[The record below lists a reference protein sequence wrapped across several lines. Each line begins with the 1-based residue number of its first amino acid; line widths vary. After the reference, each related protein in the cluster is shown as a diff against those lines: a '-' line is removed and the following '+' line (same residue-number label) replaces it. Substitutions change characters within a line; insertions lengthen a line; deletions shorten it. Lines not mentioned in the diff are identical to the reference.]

1 MGGIQKDTTLENS
14 AIILPAQNP
23 SGNIINPG
31 AQIMPGAI
39 HKGTW
44 GNYNLWLYNDWFIDD
59 LNGVEMPMI
68 TDGMVLMSGPQ
79 MQGTRAFGAILDD
92 SFNYGPM
99 AYAPKTWVPFDPP
112 QRQLLMQSA
121 PIVIPSQVNGC
132 MAAMVIDE
140 S

>member
-1 MGGIQKDTTLENS
+1 
-14 AIILPAQNP
+14 
-23 SGNIINPG
+23 
-31 AQIMPGAI
+31 
-39 HKGTW
+39 
-44 GNYNLWLYNDWFIDD
+44 
-59 LNGVEMPMI
+59 MI

-99 AYAPKTWVPFDPP
+99 AYAPKTWVTFDPT